1 MIGLGKIQKLSVVQI
16 VDFGVYLGEAREESL
31 EKGGQEQQEEK
42 VLLPKKQ
49 VPEGIQ
55 MGQEL
60 EVFIY
65 RDSMDRLIAT
75 VHRPLIQLNGTAV
88 LEVVDTGRIGAFLN
102 WGLEKDL
109 LLPFRE
115 QTMPVKKGDQ
125 CLVALYEDKSR
136 RLCAT
141 MNVYPY
147 LHTDS
152 PYKVDDEV
160 KGRVYEISKRF
171 GVFVA
176 VDDQYSALIP
186 EKEVQGN
193 YRINDIL
200 ELRVTRVREDG
211 KINVSARKKAYV
223 QMGEDAHMLLEKI
236 EEAGGM
242 LPLDD
247 KSDPELIR
255 KRLGISKAAF
265 KRAAGRLLKEG
276 KIRMEPG
283 RIIMN

>member
-1 MIGLGKIQKLSVVQI
+1 MIILGKMQKLSVVQK
-16 VDFGVYLGEAREESL
+16 VDFGVYLGES
-31 EKGGQEQQEEK
+31 GQDAPEEK
-42 VLLPKKQ
+42 VLLPGRQ
-49 VPEGIQ
+49 VPEGTQ
-55 MGQEL
+55 MGDEL
-60 EVFIY
+60 DVFIY

-75 VHRPLIQLNGTAV
+75 VNEPLIQLNQTAV
-88 LEVVDTGRIGAFLN
+88 LEVVDTSRVGAFLN

-125 CLVALYEDKSR
+125 CLVALYEDKSH

-141 MNVYPY
+141 MKVYHY
-147 LHTDS
+147 LHSQS
-152 PYKVDDEV
+152 PYGVDDTV
-160 KGRVYEISKRF
+160 KGRVYEISRRF

-193 YRINDIL
+193 YKVNDIL
-200 ELRVTRVREDG
+200 ELRVTQVKEDG
-211 KINVSARKKAYV
+211 KLDVSARKKAYV
-223 QMGEDAHMLLEKI
+223 QMGQDAHMLLEKI
-236 EEAGGM
+236 EAAGGT

-247 KSDPELIR
+247 KSAPELI
-255 KRLGISKAAF
+255 KKKLGISKAAF

-283 RIIMN
+283 KIVLK